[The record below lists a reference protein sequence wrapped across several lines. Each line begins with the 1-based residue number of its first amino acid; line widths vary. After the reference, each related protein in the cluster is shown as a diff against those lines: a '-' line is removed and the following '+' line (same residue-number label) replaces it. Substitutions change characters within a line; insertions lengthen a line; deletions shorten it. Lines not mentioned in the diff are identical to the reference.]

1 LETALTDGPDIDPA
15 FHSLSPSESALAEKA
30 ERYRSLFAYS
40 PHGVFS
46 LDLTGRLT
54 DANDALR
61 QLTGHS
67 LSELL
72 DINYHEI
79 VHPDDI
85 EAAENAFAAVIERV
99 PQLLEARLVTASGEV
114 RAIKMTAVP
123 VIVYDQVVG
132 VHGIAEDITEANRM
146 HRDLEAANAAKT
158 LFLANVSHEVRTP
171 LTMVIAAT
179 EMLLDTDLD
188 PTQDRLTDMLNRN
201 SQRLL
206 RLVNDILDFS
216 RLEAGKISLLPAPF
230 RLADVVDDLLEWAQ
244 PRAAARGLQLSVSL
258 DAELSTSVY
267 GDALRVSQVLSNLV
281 DNALK
286 FTESGSVDIK
296 VIRTAATTPDPETDA
311 LHRVEFTVTDT
322 GVGISPEHLELLFD
336 SFTQADPTATRRHDG
351 VGLGLAICRDLVD
364 LMSGDLDAVSTP
376 GVGTTFTVVLPLVD
390 LPDERAE
397 TPQAPK

>member
-1 LETALTDGPDIDPA
+1 MTDGSDIDPA
-15 FHSLSPSESALAEKA
+15 FPSMSPSESALAEKA

-72 DINYHEI
+72 NINYHDI
-79 VHPDDI
+79 IHPDDI
-85 EAAENAFAAVIERV
+85 EAAEKAYAAVIERV
-99 PQLLEARLVTASGEV
+99 PQLLEARLVTAAGEV

-123 VIVYDQVVG
+123 VIVSDQVVG
-132 VHGIAEDITEANRM
+132 VHGIAEDITEANTM

-188 PTQDRLTDMLNRN
+188 PTQDRLTDMVNRN

-216 RLEAGKISLLPAPF
+216 RLEAGKITLLPAPF
-230 RLADVVDDLLEWAQ
+230 QLSDVIDDLLEWAK
-244 PRAAARGLQLSVSL
+244 PRAAAHGLRLGLSL
-258 DAELSTSVY
+258 DAALPTSVY

-286 FTESGSVDIK
+286 FTESGSVDIT
-296 VIRTAATTPDPETDA
+296 VSLRATTTPDPSA
-311 LHRVEFTVTDT
+311 GAVRGVEFAVTDT

-351 VGLGLAICRDLVD
+351 VGLGLAICRDLID

-376 GVGTTFTVVLPLVD
+376 GVGTTFTAVLPLLD
-390 LPDERAE
+390 LPDEDAE
-397 TPQAPK
+397 TPQARK